1 MGVARPVSPPKA
13 HLVNLSSLMEVLAGF
28 FKPLCACRCRSASAA
43 VFGTRTVAHET
54 FFQQHGAALRN
65 SGIPN
70 HQDSAFS
77 LPSKARHRLQKHGL
91 NLL

>member
-1 MGVARPVSPPKA
+1 MIIFYI
-13 HLVNLSSLMEVLAGF
+13 VLNSF
-28 FKPLCACRCRSASAA
+28 FKKTFHCRSASAA
-43 VFGTRTVAHET
+43 VYGIRTVAHET
-54 FFQQHGAALRN
+54 YFQQHSGTLRN

-77 LPSKARHRLQKHGL
+77 LPSKARHRLQKHGV

>member
-1 MGVARPVSPPKA
+1 MY
-13 HLVNLSSLMEVLAGF
+13 
-28 FKPLCACRCRSASAA
+28 
-43 VFGTRTVAHET
+43 GTRSLAHET
-54 FFQQHGAALRN
+54 FFQQHGGSLRN

-77 LPSKARHRLQKHGL
+77 LPSKARHRLLKHGV

>member
-1 MGVARPVSPPKA
+1 MY
-13 HLVNLSSLMEVLAGF
+13 
-28 FKPLCACRCRSASAA
+28 
-43 VFGTRTVAHET
+43 GTRTVAHEAY
-54 FFQQHGAALRN
+54 FQQHGGALRN

-77 LPSKARHRLQKHGL
+77 LPSKARHRLQRHGV